1 MSNPIWEVVEF
12 REKTDKDDIF
22 KVLKNVPIFL
32 ELSKK
37 ELHEIKKI
45 IHRREYKKGETIFR
59 MGDPG

>member
-12 REKTDKDDIF
+12 RKKTDKDDIF
-22 KVLKNVPIFL
+22 KVLKNVPIFS

-45 IHRREYKKGETIFR
+45 IHRR
-59 MGDPG
+59 